1 MNILIVD
8 DDAEMRYTLTLL
20 LERWRYSVVQA
31 DSGEEALA
39 VLAQN
44 PNIALVLTD
53 WSMPEMSGVDLCARI
68 RETDFGHYLYII
80 MLTANSNQAQINQGM
95 AAGADDFLTKP
106 FDRDELFLRIRAG
119 ERIVQLEQRLAQ
131 QNQAVQESHSKLSE
145 AYNTIKTD
153 LQSAATMQRYLLPSK
168 ALRVVG
174 GVECDYLYVPSAF
187 LAGDSLN
194 FFMLDETHLGIYAI
208 DAAGH
213 GIPAAMLSVS
223 LHKLLDPNAPQYANV
238 LKQFF
243 AHPPY
248 SRIQTPS
255 AVVRA
260 LNSLAQSPID
270 AMQYFTMIYAVLNI
284 HTGEIVL
291 CQAGQ
296 PSPIILRSD
305 GSVVE
310 LGRGG
315 FPVGMLP
322 DMDYDEECAVL
333 KIGDRLVL
341 YSDGITECRNSTGE
355 MFSRHRLIAALQES
369 CHLTVPS
376 AVQHIHQVLLQWS
389 GTLMSNEQGS
399 ASFHD
404 DVSLI
409 MLERVQT

>member
-20 LERWRYSVVQA
+20 LERWKYSVVQT
-31 DSGEEALA
+31 DSAEEALA
-39 VLAQN
+39 ILAQR
-44 PNIALVLTD
+44 PDIALVLTD
-53 WSMPEMSGVDLCARI
+53 WSMPEMSGVDLCSRI

-80 MLTANSNQAQINQGM
+80 ILTANSHQEQINRGM

-119 ERIVQLEQRLAQ
+119 ERIVRLEQRLAQ
-131 QNQAVQESHSKLSE
+131 QHQALQESHSRLSE
-145 AYNTIKTD
+145 AYNTIKND
-153 LQSAATMQRYLLPSK
+153 LQAAAAMQRYLLPSK
-168 ALRVVG
+168 ALRVVS

-194 FFMLDETHLGIYAI
+194 FFMLDEAHLGIYAI

-213 GIPAAMLSVS
+213 GIPAAMLSMS

-243 AHPPY
+243 DHPPY
-248 SRIQTPS
+248 SCLQTPS

-284 HTGEIVL
+284 YTGELVL

-296 PSPIILRSD
+296 PSPVIVRSD

-310 LGRGG
+310 LGHGG

-322 DMDYDEECAVL
+322 DIDYDEERATL
-333 KIGDRLVL
+333 DTGDRLVL
-341 YSDGITECRNSTGE
+341 YSDGITECRNPVGE
-355 MFSRHRLIAALQES
+355 MFSKHRFIAALQES
-369 CHLTVPS
+369 RHLTVPS
-376 AVQHIHQVLLQWS
+376 AVQHLHQALLQWS
-389 GTLMSNEQGS
+389 GISTSDEHSS
-399 ASFHD
+399 APFDD
-404 DVSLI
+404 DVSLL
-409 MLERVQT
+409 MLERVSA